1 MPRTMIVPRTRT
13 VRDPFQDVRQLM
25 RRAFDD
31 MPGWFDDLP
40 AVGASAERGHTL
52 PLDVFESADGLT
64 VEAVAARHRPDDV
77 QVTREREGQ
86 AHRATANEP
95 RTPVQGSLKD
105 GSSGS
110 PRRAEKAAPA
120 ETRRRTTAGRAYFL
134 RERHQGPHA
143 RSILI
148 GDGYDPDSVKSSS
161 GQPEG
166 RRPRRS
172 ACRRPPRPQPR
183 HVAISGA

>member
-13 VRDPFQDVRQLM
+13 VRDPFQDMRQLM

-64 VEAVAARHRPDDV
+64 VEASLPGIAADDV
-77 QVTREREGQ
+77 QVTLEKGKL
-86 AHRATANEP
+86 
-95 RTPVQGSLKD
+95 SI
-105 GSSGS
+105 
-110 PRRAEKAAPA
+110 RAEKPAPEEGE
-120 ETRRRTTAGRAYFL
+120 ETADEGRTYFL
-134 RERHQGPHA
+134 RERHHAPHA

-148 GDGYDPDSVKSSS
+148 GDGYDPDSVQGGLKDGVLTISV
-161 GQPEG
+161 QK
-166 RRPRRS
+166 
-172 ACRRPPRPQPR
+172 AAQAQPR
-183 HVAISGA
+183 HVAISVN

>member
-40 AVGASAERGHTL
+40 AVGAPTERGHTL

-64 VEAVAARHRPDDV
+64 VEASLPGIAADDV
-77 QVTREREGQ
+77 EVTLEKGKLSIRAGKPAPEEGEE
-86 AHRATANEP
+86 TADDG
-95 RTPVQGSLKD
+95 RT
-105 GSSGS
+105 
-110 PRRAEKAAPA
+110 
-120 ETRRRTTAGRAYFL
+120 YFL
-134 RERHQGPHA
+134 RERHHGVNA

-148 GDGYDPDSVKSSS
+148 GDGYDPDSVQGSLK
-161 GQPEG
+161 EG
-166 RRPRRS
+166 VLTISVQKAAR
-172 ACRRPPRPQPR
+172 AQPR
-183 HVAISGA
+183 QVVISGA

>member
-13 VRDPFQDVRQLM
+13 VRDPFQDMRQLM

-31 MPGWFDDLP
+31 VPGWFDDLP
-40 AVGASAERGHTL
+40 AASASAERGHTL

-64 VEAVAARHRPDDV
+64 VEASLPGIGPDDV
-77 QVTREREGQ
+77 QVTLEKGKLSI
-86 AHRATANEP
+86 RAGKP
-95 RTPVQGSLKD
+95 
-105 GSSGS
+105 
-110 PRRAEKAAPA
+110 APA
-120 ETRRRTTAGRAYFL
+120 EETADEGRTYFL

-148 GDGYDPDSVKSSS
+148 GDGYDPDSVQGGLKDGVLTISV
-161 GQPEG
+161 QK
-166 RRPRRS
+166 
-172 ACRRPPRPQPR
+172 AAQAQPR

>member
-40 AVGASAERGHTL
+40 AVGAPTERGHTL

-64 VEAVAARHRPDDV
+64 VEASLPGIAADDV
-77 QVTREREGQ
+77 QVTLEKGKL
-86 AHRATANEP
+86 
-95 RTPVQGSLKD
+95 SI
-105 GSSGS
+105 
-110 PRRAEKAAPA
+110 RAEKAAPEDGE
-120 ETRRRTTAGRAYFL
+120 ETADEGRTYFL

-148 GDGYDPDSVKSSS
+148 GDGYDPDSVQGSLKDGVLTISV
-161 GQPEG
+161 QK
-166 RRPRRS
+166 
-172 ACRRPPRPQPR
+172 AAQAQPR

>member
-64 VEAVAARHRPDDV
+64 VEASLPGIAADDV
-77 QVTREREGQ
+77 QVTLEKGKLSIRAGKSAPEKGPAPVEGEE
-86 AHRATANEP
+86 TADEG
-95 RTPVQGSLKD
+95 RT
-105 GSSGS
+105 
-110 PRRAEKAAPA
+110 
-120 ETRRRTTAGRAYFL
+120 YFL
-134 RERHQGPHA
+134 RERHHAPHA

-148 GDGYDPDSVKSSS
+148 GDGYDPDSVQGGLKDGVLTISV
-161 GQPEG
+161 QKAV
-166 RRPRRS
+166 R
-172 ACRRPPRPQPR
+172 AQPR
-183 HVAISGA
+183 HVAISVN